1 MDRRN
6 FLKYLATLPIA
17 VSATQASAIWHGE
30 RNNYLIMLE
39 LKGGNDSLNTFIPR
53 KDPLYYS
60 QRPSIAIPKEKS
72 IKITSELSLNASLRA
87 LAKQYANGD
96 MAIFNN
102 VGYPKSNKSHFT
114 SLAIVE
120 KAVSGKNGW
129 AYEAMKGVHG
139 DLDGVVF
146 SGSDGLF
153 DAQTPNFIKM
163 RNIKNFVRQSRG
175 LRIKRSSNPQVIKYN
190 HTKSLIKASAN
201 ILQSG
206 PLDIETYTPSNPD
219 SRFAEQ
225 FVQIAK
231 IIKSDIDMPILKLH
245 LSGFDTHADQVSRQ
259 SELLG
264 ELDVSVNEFIS
275 YLKSQN
281 LWDNSL
287 IYSFSEFGRRI
298 AENGNGG
305 TDHGEAY
312 TGFALGGR
320 VIGGVYGDMPNLDSK
335 NIKYSID
342 HRQLLHTLETNWLKR
357 SRPTDMVASFSKIG
371 FVST

>member
-1 MDRRN
+1 
-6 FLKYLATLPIA
+6 
-17 VSATQASAIWHGE
+17 
-30 RNNYLIMLE
+30 
-39 LKGGNDSLNTFIPR
+39 
-53 KDPLYYS
+53 
-60 QRPSIAIPKEKS
+60 
-72 IKITSELSLNASLRA
+72 
-87 LAKQYANGD
+87 
-96 MAIFNN
+96 
-102 VGYPKSNKSHFT
+102 
-114 SLAIVE
+114 
-120 KAVSGKNGW
+120 VSGKNGW

-259 SELLG
+259 TELLG